1 MSAYFHSKRTYS
13 SCSDTSTTR
22 ASGTLIHLNTLAL
35 GRLISGND
43 DSLRHSNG
51 IRDTRFTDS
60 RHNDSQRGGDG
71 VRCDTEEASQHSR
84 SVHLLTSRGRRTG
97 WSGCDVSHDCE
108 HNIRA
113 VAARASALHAVGVHR
128 RRVLYCQH
136 DAPRFVRLR
145 PIPNHLP
152 ADKLQTGPRS

>member
-1 MSAYFHSKRTYS
+1 MQDPS
-13 SCSDTSTTR
+13 
-22 ASGTLIHLNTLAL
+22 
-35 GRLISGND
+35 
-43 DSLRHSNG
+43 
-51 IRDTRFTDS
+51 
-60 RHNDSQRGGDG
+60 

-84 SVHLLTSRGRRTG
+84 SVHLLTSRGRRNG
-97 WSGCDVSHDCE
+97 WSGCDVSHECV

-136 DAPRFVRLR
+136 AAPRFVRLR

-152 ADKLQTGPRS
+152 ADKLQTGPSSRCMKWSYAMKYIAMAWVAYQRGFISSFTTAVYCRPPIANVSSFLRVYMCCSCLLLSTTCSVCSS